1 MAMEINQLLY
11 FIRDTHMKVTITAS
25 NKSELE
31 LNREKLES
39 VKKLF
44 KGNVTV
50 FLEKEGKSK
59 KVKLSS
65 LSGLV
70 SIGGD
75 SIKDSDVIYE

>member
-1 MAMEINQLLY
+1 
-11 FIRDTHMKVTITAS
+11 MKVIITAS
-25 NKSELE
+25 NINELE

-50 FLEKEGKSK
+50 LLEKEGKSK
-59 KVKLSS
+59 KIKLSS

-75 SIKDSDVIYE
+75 SIKDSDGISE

>member
-1 MAMEINQLLY
+1 MVMEINQLLY

-44 KGNVTV
+44 HGNVKIV
-50 FLEKEGKSK
+50 LEKDVKNK

-75 SIKDSDVIYE
+75 SIKDSDGIYE